1 MRDRYPTLS
10 VRLKR
15 ARLLAGAWLL
25 VLAGGVFGGEA
36 AAATPSIT
44 SISPESGDAYERV
57 RITGTGFGSSRGTS
71 TVTFG
76 GTRASRYHQW
86 RDTEIEVRPPASLAY
101 GANAVVVTVGGQAS
115 NRVTYTRLPRL
126 TAYCRTPGSGLSEP
140 SGTFDIRVHRA
151 GGTREAVTVALAYG
165 GTATLGADY
174 TGPATV
180 TIAARERNGTATL
193 RVVDDTGREGNEQ
206 ITYEVSAEGYLGS
219 SCTLTLGDDD
229 PDGTAAPGVRISPSQ
244 LTVREGEAG
253 SYAVVLATEPAAD
266 VTIGVAAPQGA
277 SVRVE
282 PSSLTFTSRNWSTPQ
297 RVTVTEP
304 EDDDAVSED
313 HTLTHTAAST
323 DSNYNGVSVAGVAVR
338 VVDDDLGRAFVRFDP
353 NRVTINEGETGSYT
367 VVLAT
372 QPTADVTIPVEVPLG
387 ASLAAEPS
395 SLTFTSRNWSTPQTV
410 TVTGLEDDDQVDSP
424 YIMSYR
430 SISRDREYS
439 NAATEWSQ
447 ITVIDDD
454 GPGVR
459 IDPEE
464 LTVREGETGSY
475 AVVLVTQ
482 PRADVTI
489 AVAVPEEA
497 SVRVE
502 PTSLT
507 FTSQNW
513 STPQTVTVTALED
526 DDAAGGTHSIDHLA
540 WSRDP
545 DYFGIFIDLISVT
558 VVDNDPAAPGVMIS
572 PSQLTVREGEAGSYA
587 VVLATEPAADVTI
600 GVAAPQ
606 GVSVRVEP
614 SSLTFTSRN
623 WSTPQRVTVTEPE
636 DDDAVSEDHTLTH
649 TAASTDS
656 NYNGVSVAGV
666 AVRVVDDDL
675 GRAFVRFDP
684 NRVTI
689 NEGETGSYTVVLA
702 TQPTADVTIPV
713 EVPLGAS
720 LAAEPSSLTFTSRNW
735 STPQTVTVTGLED
748 DDQVDSP
755 YIMSYRSISRDREYS
770 NAATEWSQITVI
782 DDDGP
787 GVRIDPEELTVRE
800 GETGSYAVV
809 LVTQPRADV
818 TIAVAVPEEAS
829 VRVEPTSLTFTSR
842 NWSTPQTVTV
852 TALEDDDEVSENHT
866 LTHTAASTDPD
877 YNGVSVD
884 GVALTVVDNDTGA
897 PGVMISPSQL
907 TVREGEAGRYAVV
920 LTARPTHAVT
930 VVMEPPSDGKLSV
943 SPESLAFSTTDWS
956 TAQTVRVT
964 AHEDGDKADGTM
976 SLGHRV
982 ESADGNYQGVAA
994 GSVQVGVTD
1003 DDELEV
1009 RVSPTRLT
1017 IAEGGEG
1024 SYTLVMVEEPPR
1036 GLTVTIGNPDGSK
1049 LRISPESVEFTSGE
1063 NGNWNQ
1069 PQTVTVTALQDA
1081 DAVSEKLR
1089 ITHEAAFVAGTVTA
1103 KEYIYIG
1110 SRLLA
1115 IEPGGGVAPQLSF
1128 DDVRVEITD
1137 DEASAAGLTVS
1148 PGRPAIAE
1156 GYTGSYT
1163 VAPNSRPTHP
1173 GTLAL
1178 EVSPA
1183 SLSFSRSN
1191 RHRPQGVSLPAAA
1204 DGGSAAHFGATRD
1217 TVNFGAQ
1224 SAAIESWGA
1233 GTIVALAPLHLP
1245 EGGAR
1250 ARANSRAGNGVTAT
1264 GNPFHR
1270 ERDEVECEALEN
1282 CPEDEEEDSPPDP

>member
-1 MRDRYPTLS
+1 MVEASGTGVSRTMTYGYDFHTGQVTSSTDVDNGVSTLTTLDDVGRPILVKEASGKSEERRTQSWHCDEKRRMIVRSDLSGIAGSGQLVTATDYDGRGRVRLVRSYEGDAPPLPTGSNRNAHCSSYDSETAGIKVAAHYLRSGTSSTTTTSNPYRGTTKSEWTRTKLDNLGRVFEVGHFSGTAKPSAGAAPTLGKTATAYDGEYTTVTDPAGKTRRS
-10 VRLKR
+10 CLDGLGRLVRVDEPTGSPPALGTVGSPNQGTSYSYNALDNLTR
-15 ARLLAGAWLL
+15 VTQGAQTRTFAYDSLSRLTS
-25 VLAGGVFGGEA
+25 A
-36 AAATPSIT
+36 AN
-44 SISPESGDAYERV
+44 PESGTIAYTYDNNGNLTQRTDA
-57 RITGTGFGSSRGTS
+57 RG
-71 TVTFG
+71 
-76 GTRASRYHQW
+76 
-86 RDTEIEVRPPASLAY
+86 
-101 GANAVVVTVGGQAS
+101 VVTAY
-115 NRVTYTRLPRL
+115 TYDRLDRLTRLSYSYTGSDTAVSLETTRVDYAYDRAGNL
-126 TAYCRTPGSGLSEP
+126 TSQTYP
-140 SGTFDIRVHRA
+140 SG
-151 GGTREAVTVALAYG
+151 
-165 GTATLGADY
+165 
-174 TGPATV
+174 
-180 TIAARERNGTATL
+180 
-193 RVVDDTGREGNEQ
+193 
-206 ITYEVSAEGYLGS
+206 
-219 SCTLTLGDDD
+219 
-229 PDGTAAPGVRISPSQ
+229 
-244 LTVREGEAG
+244 
-253 SYAVVLATEPAAD
+253 
-266 VTIGVAAPQGA
+266 
-277 SVRVE
+277 
-282 PSSLTFTSRNWSTPQ
+282 
-297 RVTVTEP
+297 
-304 EDDDAVSED
+304 
-313 HTLTHTAAST
+313 
-323 DSNYNGVSVAGVAVR
+323 
-338 VVDDDLGRAFVRFDP
+338 
-353 NRVTINEGETGSYT
+353 
-367 VVLAT
+367 
-372 QPTADVTIPVEVPLG
+372 
-387 ASLAAEPS
+387 
-395 SLTFTSRNWSTPQTV
+395 
-410 TVTGLEDDDQVDSP
+410 
-424 YIMSYR
+424 
-430 SISRDREYS
+430 
-439 NAATEWSQ
+439 
-447 ITVIDDD
+447 
-454 GPGVR
+454 
-459 IDPEE
+459 
-464 LTVREGETGSY
+464 
-475 AVVLVTQ
+475 
-482 PRADVTI
+482 
-489 AVAVPEEA
+489 
-497 SVRVE
+497 
-502 PTSLT
+502 
-507 FTSQNW
+507 
-513 STPQTVTVTALED
+513 
-526 DDAAGGTHSIDHLA
+526 
-540 WSRDP
+540 RDP
-545 DYFGIFIDLISVT
+545 DYFGIFMDLISVT

-587 VVLATEPAADVTI
+587 VVLVT
-600 GVAAPQ
+600 
-606 GVSVRVEP
+606 R
-614 SSLTFTSRN
+614 
-623 WSTPQRVTVTEPE
+623 
-636 DDDAVSEDHTLTH
+636 
-649 TAASTDS
+649 
-656 NYNGVSVAGV
+656 
-666 AVRVVDDDL
+666 
-675 GRAFVRFDP
+675 
-684 NRVTI
+684 
-689 NEGETGSYTVVLA
+689 
-702 TQPTADVTIPV
+702 PT
-713 EVPLGAS
+713 
-720 LAAEPSSLTFTSRNW
+720 
-735 STPQTVTVTGLED
+735 
-748 DDQVDSP
+748 
-755 YIMSYRSISRDREYS
+755 
-770 NAATEWSQITVI
+770 
-782 DDDGP
+782 
-787 GVRIDPEELTVRE
+787 
-800 GETGSYAVV
+800 
-809 LVTQPRADV
+809 ADV

-866 LTHTAASTDPD
+866 LTHTAASTDSD

-1003 DDELEV
+1003 DDDLEV

-1173 GTLAL
+1173 GTLTL

-1191 RHRPQGVSLPAAA
+1191 RHRPRGVSLPAAA

-1250 ARANSRAGNGVTAT
+1250 VRANSRAGNGVTAT

>member
-1 MRDRYPTLS
+1 M
-10 VRLKR
+10 
-15 ARLLAGAWLL
+15 
-25 VLAGGVFGGEA
+25 
-36 AAATPSIT
+36 
-44 SISPESGDAYERV
+44 
-57 RITGTGFGSSRGTS
+57 
-71 TVTFG
+71 
-76 GTRASRYHQW
+76 
-86 RDTEIEVRPPASLAY
+86 
-101 GANAVVVTVGGQAS
+101 
-115 NRVTYTRLPRL
+115 
-126 TAYCRTPGSGLSEP
+126 
-140 SGTFDIRVHRA
+140 
-151 GGTREAVTVALAYG
+151 
-165 GTATLGADY
+165 
-174 TGPATV
+174 
-180 TIAARERNGTATL
+180 
-193 RVVDDTGREGNEQ
+193 VDN
-206 ITYEVSAEGYLGS
+206 
-219 SCTLTLGDDD
+219 D
-229 PDGTAAPGVRISPSQ
+229 PAAPGVWISPSQ

-266 VTIGVAAPQGA
+266 VTIGVAAPQG
-277 SVRVE
+277 VNLRVE

-395 SLTFTSRNWSTPQTV
+395 WLTFTSRNWSTPQTV
-410 TVTGLEDDDQVDSP
+410 TVTGLEDDDQVDSA

-439 NAATEWSQ
+439 NAATEWSL

-454 GPGVR
+454 LGRAFVR
-459 IDPEE
+459 IDPNRV
-464 LTVREGETGSY
+464 TINEGETGSY
-475 AVVLVTQ
+475 AVVLVTR
-482 PRADVTI
+482 PTADVTI
-489 AVAVPEEA
+489 AVAVPQEA

-513 STPQTVTVTALED
+513 STPQTVT
-526 DDAAGGTHSIDHLA
+526 
-540 WSRDP
+540 
-545 DYFGIFIDLISVT
+545 
-558 VVDNDPAAPGVMIS
+558 
-572 PSQLTVREGEAGSYA
+572 
-587 VVLATEPAADVTI
+587 
-600 GVAAPQ
+600 
-606 GVSVRVEP
+606 
-614 SSLTFTSRN
+614 
-623 WSTPQRVTVTEPE
+623 
-636 DDDAVSEDHTLTH
+636 
-649 TAASTDS
+649 
-656 NYNGVSVAGV
+656 
-666 AVRVVDDDL
+666 
-675 GRAFVRFDP
+675 
-684 NRVTI
+684 
-689 NEGETGSYTVVLA
+689 
-702 TQPTADVTIPV
+702 
-713 EVPLGAS
+713 
-720 LAAEPSSLTFTSRNW
+720 
-735 STPQTVTVTGLED
+735 
-748 DDQVDSP
+748 
-755 YIMSYRSISRDREYS
+755 
-770 NAATEWSQITVI
+770 
-782 DDDGP
+782 
-787 GVRIDPEELTVRE
+787 
-800 GETGSYAVV
+800 
-809 LVTQPRADV
+809 
-818 TIAVAVPEEAS
+818 
-829 VRVEPTSLTFTSR
+829 
-842 NWSTPQTVTV
+842 
-852 TALEDDDEVSENHT
+852 ALEDDDEVSENHT
-866 LTHTAASTDPD
+866 LTHTAASTDSS

-1003 DDELEV
+1003 DDDLEV

-1173 GTLAL
+1173 GTLTL

-1217 TVNFGAQ
+1217 TVNFGAE

-1233 GTIVALAPLHLP
+1233 GMIVALAPLRLP

-1250 ARANSRAGNGVTAT
+1250 VRANSRAGNGVTAT